1 MKEGASDLREL
12 IESFAGRGEVMLVD
26 KRVSL
31 KFEVAAIIKKY
42 DRKQVLLF
50 NNADGHRNIIA
61 GICGTRDR
69 IAYALGITPERLR
82 PLLTEALKLPE
93 YPKIVGGY
101 EAEKELPSLEN
112 LPILTHFEKDAGPYI
127 TSAIVSARLPD
138 DSLENVSIH
147 RLMVIDR
154 RHLAIRI
161 VPRHLYYICKK
172 MIEMGK
178 KSLDVGIAI
187 GLHPAILIASSTPA
201 PLGVSEYAVAN
212 KILGKKLRLSECRS
226 VEARVPADSEIV
238 LEGRVLLDKEVDEG
252 PFVDITGTYD
262 IVRKQPV
269 IEIEKIFCREDF
281 FYHALLPSGSEH
293 GLLMGLPQEA
303 KIEEAVSGVVPKV
316 KDINLTPGGCH
327 WLHAGI
333 SIEKQAEGDGK
344 NAILAAFAG
353 HPSLKHVVA
362 VDTDIDV
369 NNPTEVEWAI
379 ATRFQG
385 SKGLVVIRNV
395 RGSSLD
401 ASGDQK
407 LNLTTKV
414 GIDAT
419 RTLLKPKEKFE
430 KAKIPIEPEV

>member
-1 MKEGASDLREL
+1 MKEEKSGLRRL
-12 IESFAGRGEVMLVD
+12 IESLTDRGEVMLID

-31 KFEVAAIIKKY
+31 RFEVAAIMKKY
-42 DRKQVLLF
+42 DGKQVLLF
-50 NNADGHRNIIA
+50 NNVDGHKNVVA

-69 IAYALGITPERLR
+69 IAYALGIQPERLR
-82 PLLTEALKLPE
+82 SFLREALKLPE
-93 YPKIVGGY
+93 YPKVVNDY
-101 EAEKELPSLEN
+101 EAEKELPNLES
-112 LPILTHFEKDAGPYI
+112 LPILTHFERDAGPYI

-138 DSLENVSIH
+138 NSLENVSIH

-172 MIEMGK
+172 MIEIGE

-187 GLHPAILIASSTPA
+187 GLHPAVLIAASAPA

-212 KILGKKLRLSECRS
+212 KILNKTLKLSECRT
-226 VEARVPADSEIV
+226 VEARVPSDSEIV
-238 LEGRVLLDKEVDEG
+238 LEGKILLDKEVEEG

-269 IEIEKIFCREDF
+269 IEVEKIFCKGDF
-281 FYHALLPSGSEH
+281 LYHALLPSGSEH

-316 KDINLTPGGCH
+316 KDVNLTPGGCH
-327 WLHAGI
+327 WLHAVV

-353 HPSLKHVVA
+353 HPSLKHVVI

-369 NNPTEVEWAI
+369 SNPAEVEWAI

-419 RTLLKPKEKFE
+419 RSLLKPREKFE
-430 KAKIPIEPEV
+430 KARIPIEPAV

>member
-1 MKEGASDLREL
+1 
-12 IESFAGRGEVMLVD
+12 
-26 KRVSL
+26 
-31 KFEVAAIIKKY
+31 
-42 DRKQVLLF
+42 
-50 NNADGHRNIIA
+50 
-61 GICGTRDR
+61 
-69 IAYALGITPERLR
+69 
-82 PLLTEALKLPE
+82 
-93 YPKIVGGY
+93 
-101 EAEKELPSLEN
+101 
-112 LPILTHFEKDAGPYI
+112 
-127 TSAIVSARLPD
+127 
-138 DSLENVSIH
+138 
-147 RLMVIDR
+147 
-154 RHLAIRI
+154 
-161 VPRHLYYICKK
+161 
-172 MIEMGK
+172 
-178 KSLDVGIAI
+178 
-187 GLHPAILIASSTPA
+187 
-201 PLGVSEYAVAN
+201 
-212 KILGKKLRLSECRS
+212 
-226 VEARVPADSEIV
+226 
-238 LEGRVLLDKEVDEG
+238 
-252 PFVDITGTYD
+252 
-262 IVRKQPV
+262 
-269 IEIEKIFCREDF
+269 
-281 FYHALLPSGSEH
+281 ALLPSGSEH

-327 WLHAGI
+327 WLHAVI

-353 HPSLKHVVA
+353 HPSLKHVVI

>member
-327 WLHAGI
+327 WLHAVI

-353 HPSLKHVVA
+353 HPSLKHVVI

>member
-1 MKEGASDLREL
+1 
-12 IESFAGRGEVMLVD
+12 
-26 KRVSL
+26 
-31 KFEVAAIIKKY
+31 
-42 DRKQVLLF
+42 
-50 NNADGHRNIIA
+50 
-61 GICGTRDR
+61 
-69 IAYALGITPERLR
+69 
-82 PLLTEALKLPE
+82 
-93 YPKIVGGY
+93 
-101 EAEKELPSLEN
+101 
-112 LPILTHFEKDAGPYI
+112 THFEKDAGPYI
-127 TSAIVSARLPD
+127 TSAIVSARLPE

-172 MIEMGK
+172 MVEMGK

-187 GLHPAILIASSTPA
+187 GLHPAILIAASTPA

-212 KILGKKLRLSECRS
+212 KILSKKLRLSECRS

-238 LEGRVLLDKEVDEG
+238 LEGRILLDKEVDEG

-303 KIEEAVSGVVPKV
+303 KIEETVSGVVPKV
-316 KDINLTPGGCH
+316 KDVKLTPGGCY
-327 WLHAGI
+327 WLHAVI
-333 SIEKQAEGDGK
+333 SIEKQTEGDGK

-353 HPSLKHVVA
+353 HPSLKHVVI
-362 VDTDIDV
+362 VDNDIDV
-369 NNPTEVEWAI
+369 NDPAEVEWAI

-419 RTLLKPKEKFE
+419 RSLLKPKEKFE